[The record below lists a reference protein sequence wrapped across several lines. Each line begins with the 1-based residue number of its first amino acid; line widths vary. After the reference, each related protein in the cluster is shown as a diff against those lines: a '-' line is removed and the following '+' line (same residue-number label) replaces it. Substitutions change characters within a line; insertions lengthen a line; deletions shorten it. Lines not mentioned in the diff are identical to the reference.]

1 MSALTNPE
9 RLTQPEPL
17 AQPEPLTGTI
27 CEDLSPED
35 QARLREAARALL
47 HARGIVV
54 RLSDFVAQ
62 RLEQL
67 AGGPARRA
75 LSAAETKLRGPI
87 EHALWRGYRLAT
99 LRLDR
104 GGRIPW
110 ARAKRLAASASGAVS
125 GLFGLPGIAFDL
137 PFSTAMML
145 RSIAEEARAVG
156 EDIRDPETRRACIEV
171 FTLGGLPGED
181 SDLELSY
188 WTSRAALSHAT
199 INLTIQRAAGLLAVP
214 LSQKLLA
221 QAVPVAGALAGGTL
235 NYAFMDYY
243 QQIARVHF
251 AVRALERR
259 TGDPDKVRAC
269 LHQAIQDFSLRPS
282 GRKAPG

>member
-125 GLFGLPGIAFDL
+125 GLFGGGTPGLRTTFAIMLLPLAAAAFFLYRARRSYPTDL
-137 PFSTAMML
+137 VTA
-145 RSIAEEARAVG
+145 AE
-156 EDIRDPETRRACIEV
+156 
-171 FTLGGLPGED
+171 
-181 SDLELSY
+181 
-188 WTSRAALSHAT
+188 
-199 INLTIQRAAGLLAVP
+199 AAG
-214 LSQKLLA
+214 
-221 QAVPVAGALAGGTL
+221 
-235 NYAFMDYY
+235 
-243 QQIARVHF
+243 
-251 AVRALERR
+251 E
-259 TGDPDKVRAC
+259 
-269 LHQAIQDFSLRPS
+269 
-282 GRKAPG
+282 